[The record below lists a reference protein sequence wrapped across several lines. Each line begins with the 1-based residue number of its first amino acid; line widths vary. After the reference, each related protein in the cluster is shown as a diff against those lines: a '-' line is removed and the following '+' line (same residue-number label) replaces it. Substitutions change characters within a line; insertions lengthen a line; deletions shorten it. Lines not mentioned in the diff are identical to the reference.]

1 MDFLDDIL
9 GPGPEPRL
17 SPWRETV
24 AIVWA
29 GFKVFAIAMAIIC
42 GPPILAAIAI
52 ILFY

>member
-17 SPWRETV
+17 GPWRETV

-29 GFKVFAIAMAIIC
+29 GLKIFVLGAAIIW
-42 GPPILAAIAI
+42 GIPLLALTAFLLIR
-52 ILFY
+52 